1 MIQFQYMA
9 PWVPTFASALE
20 SELAAK
26 DNSPPFTL
34 FTLATVDKDGYP
46 HNRTLVYRG
55 FLFDNQSNNV
65 LTFCTDKRMKKY
77 DELRN
82 NDKIEAVFYFEKIK
96 KQFRFRGRARLI
108 DENHY
113 PELDLAKIQ
122 PKHLIETSMNSL
134 DNSSDEESDHELHMT
149 VTPKREAERKDI
161 EQVKTGKEEGAGA
174 TGKQTEKCLCNEPS
188 SPQSSP
194 LAYPIVSPTLLQKLQ
209 SENSHNISYSN
220 LAELSNLELVPPTK
234 EEWDGEIERVWLLLS
249 KGLKSSYRRPA
260 PLLPMD
266 DENQNMIDKISRG
279 VDGKKEESGK
289 KNFAVV
295 GMFIDHVDYYELEKD
310 RRYLYDKDD
319 TYVWSEME
327 VCP

>member
-9 PWVPTFASALE
+9 PWVPTFSAALE
-20 SELAAK
+20 AELAAK

-34 FTLATVDKDGYP
+34 FSLATVDKDGYP

-55 FLFDNQSNNV
+55 FLFENQSNNV
-65 LTFCTDKRMKKY
+65 LTFSTDKRMKKY
-77 DELRN
+77 DEFVH

-113 PELDLAKIQ
+113 PNLDLAKIQ
-122 PKHLIETSMNSL
+122 PKHLLETSMHSM
-134 DNSSDEESDHELHMT
+134 DHTSDEESDHELQMT
-149 VTPKREAERKDI
+149 ISPRTSRPSPPVANENADLPP
-161 EQVKTGKEEGAGA
+161 Q
-174 TGKQTEKCLCNEPS
+174 QT
-188 SPQSSP
+188 P
-194 LAYPIVSPTLLQKLQ
+194 LAYPIVSPTLLAKLQ
-209 SENSHNISYSN
+209 EGSHAAISYTN
-220 LAELSNLELVPPTK
+220 LAELSLLELVPPTK
-234 EEWDGEIERVWLLLS
+234 EEWDGEIDRVWQLLS
-249 KGLKSSYRRPA
+249 KGLKLSFRRPA

-266 DENQNMIDKISRG
+266 DENQNLIDKISRG
-279 VDGKKEESGK
+279 VDGKKEESGR

-295 GMFIDHVDYYELEKD
+295 AMFIDHVDYYEMEKD